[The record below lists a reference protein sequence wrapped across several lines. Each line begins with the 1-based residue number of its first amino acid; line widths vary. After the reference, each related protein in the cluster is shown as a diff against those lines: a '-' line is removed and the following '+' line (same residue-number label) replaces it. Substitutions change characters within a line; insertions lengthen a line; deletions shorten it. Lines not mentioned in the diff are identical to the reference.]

1 MAKEQKNIVAMI
13 YLKDGKAVQGFYDD
27 TPLDDVFHLAELYND
42 NGIDKLIVFDLSDE
56 YEEHEKNVQI
66 IKNINRSLEIKV
78 CAGGNINRIEDIKD
92 FLFAGCLQVILN
104 GSKPNSM
111 ELANEASSRFGKD
124 RILVSVENVDFI
136 FKHQENMNDNFHELL
151 VLNTGI
157 LDAIDNMTDVPYVV
171 YFEEYDYKAIQN
183 ALKRPNIRGIAGR
196 FFNDPKTNIIE
207 IKSRL
212 SADGIKMD
220 NYEASLKWE
229 DLKKNSD
236 GMVPVI
242 VQDYRTDEVLMLAY
256 MTQEAFDATIHTGK
270 MTYFSRSRQ
279 ELWVKGMTSGHVQY
293 VKSLTA
299 DCDFDTILAKV
310 SQVGAACHTGNR
322 TCFFNN
328 IIKKE
333 YLEKNPMHVFEDVY
347 NAMLERKEH
356 PKEGSFANYLLD
368 QGLDAILKQVG
379 EQAVETIIAA
389 KNPKSEDIRYE
400 ISDMMYNLMVL
411 MAEKEVTWEDI
422 TQELVQR

>member
-1 MAKEQKNIVAMI
+1 MI

-78 CAGGNINRIEDIKD
+78 CAGGNINRMEDIKD

-256 MTQEAFDATIHTGK
+256 MTREAFDTTIHTGK
-270 MTYFSRSRQ
+270 MTYYSRSRQ

-293 VKSLTA
+293 MKSLTT

-347 NAMLERKEH
+347 NAMIERKEH

-400 ISDMMYNLMVL
+400 ISDMMYDLMVL

>member
-1 MAKEQKNIVAMI
+1 MI

-56 YEEHEKNVQI
+56 YEEHEKNVHI

-78 CAGGNINRIEDIKD
+78 CAGGNINRMEDIKD

-124 RILVSVENVDFI
+124 RILVSIENVDFI

-256 MTQEAFDATIHTGK
+256 MTREAFDTTIHTGK
-270 MTYFSRSRQ
+270 MTYYSRSRQ

-293 VKSLTA
+293 MKSLTT

-347 NAMLERKEH
+347 NAMIERKEH

-400 ISDMMYNLMVL
+400 ISDMMYDLMVL

>member
-78 CAGGNINRIEDIKD
+78 CAGGNINRMEDIKD

-256 MTQEAFDATIHTGK
+256 MTREAFDTTIHTGK
-270 MTYFSRSRQ
+270 MTYYSRSRQ

-293 VKSLTA
+293 MKSLTT

-347 NAMLERKEH
+347 NAMIERKEH

-400 ISDMMYNLMVL
+400 ISDMMYDLMVL